1 MSRAKN
7 IVIYKMSS
15 RVKRTLPLLKVLKD
29 ANPKLRKAII
39 QYAPSDLL
47 MSISEI
53 ILNMLKGVLKLTPKQ
68 KQHLSRYK
76 KEFRT
81 LARKDVSVNKKRKLL
96 VQKGGGGGALATLL
110 PFVLPIFL
118 SKI

>member
-1 MSRAKN
+1 
-7 IVIYKMSS
+7 MSS

-29 ANPKLRKAII
+29 AKPKLRKAII

-68 KQHLSRYK
+68 KQHLSSYK

-96 VQKGGGGGALATLL
+96 VQKGGGALATLL
-110 PFVLPIFL
+110 PFVLPILL